1 MTNNH
6 QCIEEKVVF
15 INRLQRFFGCWSM
28 DIRDWGGF
36 GVELASGQGELIT
49 KPTDE
54 E

>member
-1 MTNNH
+1 
-6 QCIEEKVVF
+6 
-15 INRLQRFFGCWSM
+15 M

-36 GVELASGQGELIT
+36 GVELAAGQGELIT